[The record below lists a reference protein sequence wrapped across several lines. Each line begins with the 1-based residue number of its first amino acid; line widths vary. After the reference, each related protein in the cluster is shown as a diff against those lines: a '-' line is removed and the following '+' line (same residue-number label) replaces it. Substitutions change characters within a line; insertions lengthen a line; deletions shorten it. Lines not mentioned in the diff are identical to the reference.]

1 MFQCYFK
8 LISSVDFVN
17 KTIYVRYEMNKWTQ
31 SFRLIKRMTFR
42 IWSVVHLSKDKLV
55 QFLLCFIELLFSYFH
70 APLNLK
76 SFFHDSLN
84 HKSFFHVS
92 LNRENFMYV
101 SLNHK
106 FLLCF
111 MSSLLSFLYV
121 PLNRKSF
128 FHVSLNPKSR
138 CDPIRN
144 LIWEFLER
152 AQWLFDISLH
162 RKTSFKIPSCFLI
175 QNCIFDAITVSNC
188 GRQYLS
194 IHLRLNNNY
203 ERIIGI
209 KKANS
214 SSKCNPIIC
223 FMNTINY

>member
-1 MFQCYFK
+1 
-8 LISSVDFVN
+8 
-17 KTIYVRYEMNKWTQ
+17 
-31 SFRLIKRMTFR
+31 MTFR
-42 IWSVVHLSKDKLV
+42 IWSVVRLSNDKLV
-55 QFLLCFIELLFSYFH
+55 QFLLRFIESLFSYFH
-70 APLNLK
+70 ASLNLK

-92 LNRENFMYV
+92 LNLESFMYV

-111 MSSLLSFLYV
+111 MSSLLSFFYVSLNRKRFFLSIFYV

-128 FHVSLNPKSR
+128 FHVSLNRRSR

-223 FMNTINY
+223 FMNTIIY